1 MGKIVGKHIMNK
13 TMALLA
19 LGPWAKQQQILKL
32 VYVGALAM

>member
-1 MGKIVGKHIMNK
+1 MGKIVSKYIVKK